1 MILVWN
7 AVWNLKELPYV
18 LTYSKKRKSKKYK
31 GYVLVLLLC
40 FVLIVYTIHDNN
52 RIIII
57 QETIPINNLPEEFE
71 GFTILQITD
80 LHERRF
86 GDNQEKLLEAINSV
100 NYDAIVFTGDLLD
113 DPKST
118 NYEPVYTLLEGISNK
133 EMAFF
138 VPGNTD
144 PESYIIGPDYPEVKD
159 DFVNGMEE
167 RGVQLLESVQKVE
180 REEAALYFTYFENSI
195 KIENKKGRNKIKNF
209 AHQQRLHSKLST
221 LDTLTESDTLIALN
235 HYPIPDAKIDDLKN
249 DEEFVFRNYDLIIAG
264 HYHGGQIRLPFVGAL
279 FVPEPYYLGDGLF
292 PPRNRIKG
300 LWDYQGIQQYVSTG
314 LGSSD
319 AISFL
324 KFRFLNPPE
333 MNVLTLTGK

>member
-1 MILVWN
+1 MGVYISKRVRRFFIIIFVVSIISLSI
-7 AVWNLKELPYV
+7 Y
-18 LTYSKKRKSKKYK
+18 TY
-31 GYVLVLLLC
+31 L
-40 FVLIVYTIHDNN
+40 DNN
-52 RIIII
+52 RIILV

-86 GDNQEKLLEAINSV
+86 GDNQEKLLEVINSV
-100 NYDAIVFTGDLLD
+100 DYDAIVFTGDMLD
-113 DPKST
+113 DPKSK

-133 EMAFF
+133 DMAFF

-144 PESYIIGPDYPEVKD
+144 PESYIIGPDYPKEKD

-167 RGVQLLESVQKVE
+167 RGVQLLGSVQKVE

-195 KIENKKGRNKIKNF
+195 KIENNRLRNKIKNST
-209 AHQQRLHSKLST
+209 QQKRLYSELST

-292 PPRNRIKG
+292 PPRNRVKG

-333 MNVLTLTGK
+333 INVLTLTGK